1 MNSQDQ
7 LPVQDPC
14 KKARRLTVGYSSGDS
29 PGSDVPHLRLC
40 GRWMKEAGFAIGRNV
55 KVEVSEGRLMIETVD

>member
-29 PGSDVPHLRLC
+29 PIRRALPAPMRALDERSRFSDRQE
-40 GRWMKEAGFAIGRNV
+40 RESR
-55 KVEVSEGRLMIETVD
+55 SQ